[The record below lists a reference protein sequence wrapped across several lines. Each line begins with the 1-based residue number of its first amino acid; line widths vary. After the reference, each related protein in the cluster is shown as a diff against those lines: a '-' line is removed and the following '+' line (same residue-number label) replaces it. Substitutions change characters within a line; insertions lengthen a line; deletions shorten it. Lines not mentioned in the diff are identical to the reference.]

1 MQHLRSMGEN
11 FCASA
16 ERLDGGDRDR
26 TDEHIFQNLHWGLEL
41 LLKAYLHQRG
51 WSDARCI
58 AEVRH
63 DLAKA
68 LAACE
73 REGLEGIDHE
83 IRAFLQALSP
93 FSRVHRVREFVEAG
107 AAGWTPATRSR

>member
-1 MQHLRSMGEN
+1 MGEN

>member
-41 LLKAYLHQRG
+41 LLKV
-51 WSDARCI
+51 SF
-58 AEVRH
+58 
-63 DLAKA
+63 
-68 LAACE
+68 
-73 REGLEGIDHE
+73 GL
-83 IRAFLQALSP
+83 QY
-93 FSRVHRVREFVEAG
+93 
-107 AAGWTPATRSR
+107 